1 MFLGVSEKKKVAHAT
16 GTLRVWRRA
25 VVHALFPALALE
37 PALAG
42 RMTKTYHGETMSTK
56 EYRRRLWLY
65 NAHVRRM
72 SDSERRAFVDELT
85 GMKTEY
91 AREADELFRYAR
103 TYAKSVM
110 AARKHLH
117 DDCRCRPFLTAGTL
131 SF

>member
-1 MFLGVSEKKKVAHAT
+1 
-16 GTLRVWRRA
+16 
-25 VVHALFPALALE
+25 
-37 PALAG
+37 
-42 RMTKTYHGETMSTK
+42 MTDLDETMSTLRTATAR
-56 EYRRRLWLY
+56 ETSG

-85 GMKTEY
+85 GMKTLQC

-117 DDCRCRPFLTAGTL
+117 DDCRCPAVFDGWD
-131 SF
+131 FVF

>member
-1 MFLGVSEKKKVAHAT
+1 MQLEPFVYGDGPWYT
-16 GTLRVWRRA
+16 R
-25 VVHALFPALALE
+25 LFPALALE

-117 DDCRCRPFLTAGTL
+117 DDCRCPAVFDGWD
-131 SF
+131 FVF